1 MGIHLKVN
9 LLHVH
14 LNYHVYENILSQF
27 FFCFLLLI
35 NLFIYNLPSSF
46 IIIIIIIISIII
58 IIIIIIIITI
68 TTIIAIIIVIV
79 INAIIIILSK
89 IICISWECSF

>member
-14 LNYHVYENILSQF
+14 INYHVYDQNKF
-27 FFCFLLLI
+27 ANFFCFLLLN

-46 IIIIIIIISIII
+46 IIIIIIIIIY
-58 IIIIIIIITI
+58 IIITI
-68 TTIIAIIIVIV
+68 TTIITIIIVIV